1 MPLLAM
7 YTAGITFITSRVS
20 ASTMLPQVL
29 DLVQKG
35 RLLPQAVTAR
45 TAAWQDAPEALLD
58 RGAKGVLTRA

>member
-1 MPLLAM
+1 
-7 YTAGITFITSRVS
+7 
-20 ASTMLPQVL
+20 MLPQVL

-58 RGAKGVLTRA
+58 RGAKVVLTRA